1 MPPTAVRPSARSRSV
16 IVVLIL
22 AFILLGFF
30 ALGRLPVDLPPSF
43 DAFRLSIRFSAPGV
57 TATAIEE
64 RLARQIESALTGI
77 SGVTAMDSI
86 VTAGNVGVDLH
97 VNPHSDIDAVQR
109 EAMSRLQGVATSLPA
124 SLSPPVMTLID
135 ASSTSVEFTL
145 TSKTLDSLVLRDW
158 VEAEFA
164 KRMRELAG
172 VATVDIQGGT
182 VREILVMPDQRRL
195 AGYGLA
201 FEDLL
206 QAIRRNPEA
215 EPRFHSSRVKSRSQ
229 RDPVQTGDLAAVA
242 AVRVPLPDGESI
254 RLSEV
259 ARLALTFLPP
269 AALPEGDVQESVKV
283 TVHKQP
289 QAALSDVVERVS
301 AHVDWM
307 RANRLIPDGIA
318 LNDISGRFD
327 EARELLRKLA
337 FAFLIGFML
346 VLIAVHLLWGIA
358 RRTLIFGV
366 IVVVTLQGV
375 FVVMA
380 LTGTALDVMTLGG
393 LVMGMG
399 LFGGNVLLMYEHQSR
414 SVASSVRSINSVV
427 ATSIL
432 PVVALIPVFMDG
444 GELGVHF
451 RKFVIFFGAAWLFA
465 AWLAGWLVPI
475 FDVRNSRRSADTW
488 QAAVGHVMARWR
500 RSYDRLL
507 RQLLRKAA
515 LILTVAATSIILL
528 TAILFVQKWE
538 TPVPVERPE
547 HDVVL
552 RVLGEEYNRLVT
564 LAEKISFSL
573 GQMAE
578 FSQVI
583 HTGQVLREAV
593 SLKLDEERSRE
604 LGVDIFMAGKA
615 LAVATAGISV
625 GSFRDAVHR
634 YNVRMQLSPE
644 DAASVAKGK
653 ILLLGE
659 LENRSAVHLRDIASL
674 EQVVVP
680 ERLQRRN
687 GMPMVEINARTG
699 NGPISG
705 QVQKN
710 VQAAIAKVNIPSGYR
725 IIFGRYGGLPEGYR
739 ILIAPGLSV
748 FMIFAVAW
756 LFYRSLSLALVIL
769 LTACATLVIT
779 VAALPFFGLLLS
791 PPVWAGMIFLLG
803 LAAGHAAMLASCIV
817 AQPPDLSL
825 SRRLRQASRQQF
837 LPWLAVVVTG
847 VLGMFSILWVNGGIS
862 GLHIIITILSV
873 SLVFSLLVNLLLAP
887 PLYWLFWRMERSD

>member
-1 MPPTAVRPSARSRSV
+1 MPPVAARPSARSRSV

-43 DAFRLSIRFSAPGV
+43 DALKLSIRFSVPGL
-57 TATAIEE
+57 TASMIEE
-64 RLARQIESALTGI
+64 RLTRQIESALTGI

-86 VTAGNVGVDLH
+86 VTAGGVGVDLQVH
-97 VNPHSDIDAVQR
+97 PHRDIDAVQR

-124 SLSPPVMTLID
+124 SLSSPVMTPID
-135 ASSTSVEFTL
+135 ASSTSVEFSL
-145 TSKTLDSLVLRDW
+145 TSTTLGSLVLRDW

-164 KRMRELAG
+164 KRLRELDG

-195 AGYGLA
+195 AGYGLS
-201 FEDLL
+201 FEDVL

-215 EPRFHSSRVKSRSQ
+215 EPRLHPSRVKSRS
-229 RDPVQTGDLAAVA
+229 RRESVQTGDLAAVA
-242 AVRVPLPDGESI
+242 AVPVLLPDGESI

-259 ARLALTFLPP
+259 ARLALTHRPP

-283 TVHKQP
+283 TVHKQA

-318 LNDISGRFD
+318 LHELPGRFN
-327 EARELLRKLA
+327 EARQLLRKLS
-337 FAFLIGFML
+337 FAFLAGFIL
-346 VLIAVHLLWGIA
+346 ILIAVHLLWGIA

-366 IVVVTLQGV
+366 IVVVTLQSV
-375 FVVMA
+375 LVVMA

-399 LFGGNVLLMYEHQSR
+399 LFGGSVLLMYAHQSR
-414 SVASSVRSINSVV
+414 PAALSARCINPVV
-427 ATSIL
+427 APSIL
-432 PVVALIPVFMDG
+432 LVAALIPVFMDG

-451 RKFVIFFGAAWLFA
+451 RKLVIFFGAAWLFA
-465 AWLAGWLVPI
+465 AWLARWLVPI
-475 FDVRNSRRSADTW
+475 FDVRNPRRSAAPW

-500 RSYDRLL
+500 HSYDGLL
-507 RQLLRKAA
+507 RHLLRKAA
-515 LILTVAATSIILL
+515 LILTVAAAAIILL
-528 TAILFVQKWE
+528 TVILFMQKRE

-547 HDVVL
+547 HEVVL
-552 RVLGEEYNRLVT
+552 RVLGQDYTRLVT
-564 LAEKISFSL
+564 LADEITFSL
-573 GQMAE
+573 RQMAV
-578 FSQVI
+578 FSQVM
-583 HTGQVLREAV
+583 HTGQVMHEVV
-593 SLKLDEERSRE
+593 SPNVNETRAQE
-604 LGVDIFMAGKA
+604 LGVDIVMVGKA
-615 LAVATAGISV
+615 LAVAMAGISV

-634 YNVRMQLSPE
+634 YNVRMRLPPE

-659 LENRSAVHLRDIASL
+659 LENRPAVHLRDIASL

-680 ERLQRRN
+680 VRLQRHN
-687 GMPMVEINARTG
+687 GMPMIEIGARTG
-699 NGPISG
+699 NALISG

-710 VQAAIAKVNIPSGYR
+710 VQAAIAKINIPSGYR
-725 IIFGRYGGLPEGYR
+725 IIFGRHGGAPEGYR
-739 ILIAPGLSV
+739 NLITPGLSV
-748 FMIFAVAW
+748 LMIFAVAW

-769 LTACATLVIT
+769 LTAWVTLVIT
-779 VAALPFFGLLLS
+779 VATLQLFGLVLS
-791 PPVWAGMIFLLG
+791 PSVWGGIIFLLG
-803 LAAGHAAMLASCIV
+803 LSAGHAAMLTSFVV
-817 AQPPDLSL
+817 AQPPDLPW

-837 LPWLAVVVTG
+837 LPWLAV
-847 VLGMFSILWVNGGIS
+847 
-862 GLHIIITILSV
+862 
-873 SLVFSLLVNLLLAP
+873 
-887 PLYWLFWRMERSD
+887 